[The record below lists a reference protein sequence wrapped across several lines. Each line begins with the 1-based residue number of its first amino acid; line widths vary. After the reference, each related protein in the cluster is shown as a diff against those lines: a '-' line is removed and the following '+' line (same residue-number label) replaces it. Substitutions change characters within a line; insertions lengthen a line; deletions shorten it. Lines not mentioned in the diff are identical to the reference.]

1 MNNIEIGKVYVSN
14 DGGFYKTPIA
24 VKGEVVVYWWTSIV
38 DCIGEETNASHK
50 SVQAFLENNKL
61 YKKPMTFQRIKDEG
75 IKTLVD
81 NIGQVREVIGFASDG
96 SLVTYMANWGAAHW
110 YGSEVKDWE
119 AV

>member
-24 VKGEVVVYWWTSIV
+24 VKNDSVAYWWTSDV
-38 DCIGEETNASHK
+38 DRIGGET
-50 SVQAFLENNKL
+50 SVCYSFVSSFLENNKI

-96 SLVTYMANWGAAHW
+96 ALVTYMTNWGAAYW
-110 YGSEVKDWE
+110 YESEIKEWE